1 MKKILYVAL
10 VAAIATAMGCAITN
24 YPVMFDT
31 RGADLDQ
38 IVDSFYDKAYI
49 VPSGQTATIWD
60 DGTDELYTQVAQTWT
75 GDQKLYTFN
84 NFDPS
89 GAITFLDQTYC
100 DSTRQSDCAT
110 VVADNP
116 DLPEAYS
123 FGSSPINAT
132 DDPFDYTLNDDC
144 SGARSLSL
152 LVSYTARIGECGD
165 GFMADKQG
173 MASVFSNLDTTTWRG
188 ETAYVLPIN
197 AANMTVNFTSA
208 TDAVESVPV
217 FGSYTG
223 LVTDRLQLAIPMTPN
238 ARHQLNHL
246 RGWVAENGSDVRASI
261 QYEGVNADLELNLV
275 PTGLA
280 NNAGRF

>member
-38 IVDSFYDKAYI
+38 IVDAFYDKAYI

-60 DGTDELYTQVAQTWT
+60 DGTDELYTQVAQQWT
-75 GDQKLYTFN
+75 GDQVLYTFN

-100 DSTRQSDCAT
+100 DSTRQSDCAA

-152 LVSYTARIGECGD
+152 LVSYTARIGECGS
-165 GFMADKQG
+165 GIWADKQAAFAEFAELDVVTFQG
-173 MASVFSNLDTTTWRG
+173 NEYFS
-188 ETAYVLPIN
+188 LPLNGRNTSI
-197 AANMTVNFTSA
+197 TVNSHM
-208 TDAVESVPV
+208 DGAVSNMPIYGQ
-217 FGSYTG
+217 FQGYIDNQ
-223 LVTDRLQLAIPMTPN
+223 LRLAMPMTPN
-238 ARHQLNHL
+238 TKYQAKWFANWIANHGPENEL
-246 RGWVAENGSDVRASI
+246 QVTFNGLQATFDVHGVAA
-261 QYEGVNADLELNLV
+261 
-275 PTGLA
+275 GL
-280 NNAGRF
+280 

>member
-1 MKKILYVAL
+1 MKKLLYIAL
-10 VAAIATAMGCAITN
+10 VAALAASFGCAITN
-24 YPVMFDT
+24 YPIITDD
-31 RGADLDQ
+31 RGDYSG
-38 IVDSFYDKAYI
+38 IIRTGHKAY
-49 VPSGQTATIWD
+49 VQPSGQVATIYS
-60 DGTDELYTQVAQTWT
+60 DGSDELFSMVYQNQY

-89 GAITFLDQTYC
+89 GAVTFLDQTYC
-100 DSTRQSDCAT
+100 DWQFEDCEITRAW
-110 VVADNP
+110 NP
-116 DLPEAYS
+116 
-123 FGSSPINAT
+123 IQN
-132 DDPFDYTLNDDC
+132 DDDFDYELFDDC

-173 MASVFSNLDTTTWRG
+173 MAAVFSNLDTTTWRG
-188 ETAYVLPIN
+188 ETAYVLPMN
-197 AANMTVNFTSA
+197 SANMTVNFSSA

-223 LVTDRLQLAIPMTPN
+223 LITDELQLAIAMTPN

-246 RGWVAENGSDVRASI
+246 RGWVAQNGSDLTASI
-261 QYEGVNADLELNLV
+261 QYEGVTADLSLNVV